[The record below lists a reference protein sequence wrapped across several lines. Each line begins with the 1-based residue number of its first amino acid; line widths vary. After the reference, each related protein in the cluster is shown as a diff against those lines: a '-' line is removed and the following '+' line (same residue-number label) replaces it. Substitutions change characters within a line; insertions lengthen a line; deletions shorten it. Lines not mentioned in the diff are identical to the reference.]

1 MSHSGLDWRS
11 PPPATN
17 AARQYTR
24 CLIRLCLTFVLRLNE
39 IAFALCFRRASS
51 CRRSRSKRKVVVV
64 RPLEL
69 GCQRA
74 LIVLDDGRFP
84 SAKRS

>member
-1 MSHSGLDWRS
+1 MSRSGLDWRP

-17 AARQYTR
+17 AANTT

-39 IAFALCFRRASS
+39 IAFALCFWRASS

-69 GCQRA
+69 GCQRGR
-74 LIVLDDGRFP
+74 IVLEDG
-84 SAKRS
+84 